1 MEKKKIHPPTRRHFL
16 STLPCLMLANTLTT
30 DKKYFYLQEKRS
42 RKLCQ
47 PFTAEE
53 KELMQK
59 SVLARDI
66 ENYAGKGYSCAESML
81 IVSLRFLEKPEECV
95 HAAAAYGGGLGKGDL
110 CGLLTGCMMV
120 IGFAGGQMHQ
130 NRLQMKKTVRDL
142 SNEFWA
148 WWESWAPIHC
158 RDLRKDYEGREEY
171 LRMCKRV
178 AVKLEE
184 LIKPAI

>member
-1 MEKKKIHPPTRRHFL
+1 MEKKNTQTIPRRHFL
-16 STLPCLMLANTLTT
+16 STFPCLVLSKTLTADQAHSLT
-30 DKKYFYLQEKRS
+30 QEKRT
-42 RKLCQ
+42 RKFGQ
-47 PFTAEE
+47 PFTSEE
-53 KELMQK
+53 TELIEK
-59 SVLARDI
+59 SVLAKDI
-66 ENYAGKGYSCAESML
+66 ENYAGKGYSCAESMF

-110 CGLLTGCMMV
+110 CGLLTGGMMG
-120 IGFAGGQMHQ
+120 IGIAGGKMHE

-158 RDLRKDYEGREEY
+158 RDLRKEYEGKEEY

-178 AVKLEE
+178 SVKMEE

>member
-1 MEKKKIHPPTRRHFL
+1 MDKKKTLPPTRRHFL
-16 STLPCLMLANTLTT
+16 RTFPCLVFGNTLTT
-30 DKKYFYLQEKRS
+30 KKRYLYIQEKRT
-42 RKLCQ
+42 RKLGQ
-47 PFTAEE
+47 PLTDEE
-53 KELMQK
+53 KELIQK
-59 SVLARDI
+59 SVLAKDI

-110 CGLLTGCMMV
+110 CGLLTGGMMG
-120 IGFAGGQMHQ
+120 IGIAGGKMHK
-130 NRLQMKKTVRDL
+130 NRLLMKKTVRDL

-158 RDLRKDYEGREEY
+158 RDLRKEYEGREEY
-171 LRMCKRV
+171 IRMCKRV
-178 AVKLEE
+178 SVKLEE